1 MHGWMDGWMD
11 RFHSAVQDILNTLA
25 PLEKIVNTWL
35 LFLRKQCKIARRA
48 VAPPLP
54 DVEDHFPQPIREL
67 ITDAIAGNNSLR
79 IPTMPAPNTYR
90 FTIELGKGSSHCR
103 HFAVVWSLLLF
114 GCRLLR

>member
-1 MHGWMDGWMD
+1 M
-11 RFHSAVQDILNTLA
+11 QDILNNLA

-35 LFLRKQCKIARRA
+35 LFLRKQRKQRNSPRKRESIA
-48 VAPPLP
+48 VATPLP
-54 DVEDHFPQPIREL
+54 DAEDDFPQPIREL